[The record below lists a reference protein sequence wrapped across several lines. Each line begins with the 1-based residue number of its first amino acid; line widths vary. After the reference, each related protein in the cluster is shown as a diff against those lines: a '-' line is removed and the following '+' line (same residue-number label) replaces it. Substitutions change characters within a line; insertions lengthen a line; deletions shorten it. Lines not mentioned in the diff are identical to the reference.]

1 MDKILKYQK
10 ILTDYLEDWVRQYPS
25 GDTVEYQLVCD
36 PVRHH
41 YQLQKVGW
49 RGDRYI
55 HQTILHF
62 EIRGGKIWIQENR
75 TEVEVGDELINLG
88 VPKEDIVLGLQ
99 PPELRQF
106 TGYAAA

>member
-1 MDKILKYQK
+1 MDKILNYQK
-10 ILTDYLEDWVRQYPS
+10 ILTDYLESWANQYS
-25 GDTVEYQLVCD
+25 ADGTVEYQLVCD
-36 PVRHH
+36 PIRQH

-62 EIRGGKIWIQENR
+62 DIRGGKIWIQENR
-75 TEVEVGDELINLG
+75 TEAEVGDELVNLG
-88 VPKEDIVLGLQ
+88 IPKDDIVLGLQ
-99 PPELRQF
+99 PPALRKF

>member
-1 MDKILKYQK
+1 MDKILNYQK
-10 ILTDYLEDWVRQYPS
+10 VLTDYLESWASQYTT

-36 PVRHH
+36 TIRQH

-62 EIRGGKIWIQENR
+62 DIRGDKVWVQENR
-75 TEVEVGDELINLG
+75 TETEVGDELVKLG
-88 VPKEDIVLGLQ
+88 IPKDDIVLGLQ
-99 PPELRQF
+99 PPELRKF
-106 TGYAAA
+106 TG